1 MLRCVQALFNTLA
14 SLARSPRR
22 ALIAVLL
29 LSVVHSS
36 LARAQAFSEFPIPT
50 PNSGPVPTISMTAGS
65 DGALWFTEG
74 AANKIGRVTVSGV
87 VTEFAVLTADSLPC
101 GIASGPD
108 GNIWFTEAR
117 ANRVGRI
124 TAAGIMTEFLV
135 PTPFADPAGITTGA
149 DGNLW
154 FAERGAGKIARI
166 TPSGAITEFSLPT
179 SAQPWAI
186 VTGPAGNLW
195 FTQLAGSIGRMS
207 LSGEVT
213 VFPIPTPQS
222 FPRGIA
228 VGPDGNLWFTEQ
240 DGNKIGRIS
249 TAGDVSEFAI
259 PTAHVGADGIAAGA
273 DGNLWFTGSFS
284 NRIGRITVSGE
295 ISEFPIP
302 AANSAPSGIAPG
314 SDFNVWFLETGA
326 NKIGRITTA
335 RAPAI
340 ALRVLPVAGSTPG
353 ANGTFFKTSVQLHNP
368 GSAPIAG
375 QIVFH
380 ASGTSGRDSDPALLY
395 SLAPGQTQSIA
406 DLLPAMGRSGLG
418 SADIEVVS
426 GSPPFATAR
435 VFNDAGAAGTTGF
448 TEEAIRPEEAL
459 SIGARGVLLL
469 PADLTAFRFNIGV
482 RTLDLGASI
491 TLTVHDALGAFVASV
506 RRDFPAAY
514 HLQQTATEFLSG
526 STLPPGGSVTV
537 EIVSGSAIVYGATV
551 DNITG
556 DPSLQMAQ
564 AAP

>member
-1 MLRCVQALFNTLA
+1 MHRCVQALFDTLA
-14 SLARSPRR
+14 LLARSPRR

-29 LSVVHSS
+29 LSVVHGS

-50 PNSGPVPTISMTAGS
+50 PNSGPVPTVSMTAGS

-117 ANRVGRI
+117 GNRVGRI
-124 TAAGIMTEFLV
+124 TAAGIVTEFLV

-166 TPSGAITEFSLPT
+166 TPSGSITEFSLPT
-179 SAQPWAI
+179 SAGPWAI

-302 AANSAPSGIAPG
+302 AANSAPSGIALG

-326 NKIGRITTA
+326 NNIGRITTA

-340 ALRVLPVAGSTPG
+340 ASRALPVVGSTPG
-353 ANGTFFKTSVQLHNP
+353 ANGTFFKTSVQLHDS
-368 GSAPIAG
+368 GSAPIVG
-375 QIVFH
+375 RIVFH
-380 ASGTSGRDSDPALLY
+380 ASGTTGSSSDPALSY
-395 SLAPGQTQSIA
+395 SLAPGQTQSIT

-418 SADIEVVS
+418 SADIEVTS
-426 GSPPFATAR
+426 GSSPVATAR
-435 VFNDAGAAGTTGF
+435 VFNDAGASGTTGF

-459 SIGARGVLLL
+459 STGTRGVLLL

-482 RTLDLGASI
+482 RTLELGASI
-491 TLTVHDALGAFVASV
+491 TLTLRDAAGVVVASV
-506 RRDFPAAY
+506 PRVFPAVY
-514 HLQQTATEFLSG
+514 HLQQPVAEFLTG
-526 STLPPGGSVTV
+526 LTPPPGGSVTV

-551 DNITG
+551 DNLTG
-556 DPSLQMAQ
+556 DPSLQIAHGS
-564 AAP
+564 P